1 MASWATKFEKK
12 KKKKK
17 SMKPNSKST
26 AEQYNYIRNLIK

>member
-1 MASWATKFEKK
+1 MASWATKFEK

-26 AEQYNYIRNLIK
+26 AEQYNNIRNLIK

>member
-1 MASWATKFEKK
+1 MASWGTKFE

-26 AEQYNYIRNLIK
+26 AEQYNNIRNLIK

>member
-1 MASWATKFEKK
+1 MASWGTKFEKK

-26 AEQYNYIRNLIK
+26 AEQYNNIRNLIK